1 MLAPYYVKSVAHMLF
16 MAVLGQLTASGDMFS
31 RCDHRT
37 GVNRILQPDTLD
49 ISVVVFVISTA
60 NGVIRGYFPRLR

>member
-1 MLAPYYVKSVAHMLF
+1 MLAPYVKSVAHMLF

-31 RCDHRT
+31 RYDHRT

-49 ISVVVFVISTA
+49 ISVVVSVIPTA